1 MEELYANQYTDDENG
16 DIWLAIYQGIYE
28 KQSTRG
34 NIVYPAVRHLGNI
47 NITQRQFLKGAKHPK
62 KVVNQEGDTII
73 LNGYDNIFTRMSTKF
88 TELGYPQ
95 TLLDEITNVILTNSA
110 NPNIKTYVGFWDINR
125 NGVVDF

>member
-1 MEELYANQYTDDENG
+1 
-16 DIWLAIYQGIYE
+16 
-28 KQSTRG
+28 
-34 NIVYPAVRHLGNI
+34 
-47 NITQRQFLKGAKHPK
+47 LKGAKHPK